1 LNISL
6 LLGAAAAVVVVMLVE
21 VAAGVLV
28 DLGHLFQVNPL
39 VVAVALNLFIPRLLE
54 FLLR

>member
-1 LNISL
+1 L
-6 LLGAAAAVVVVMLVE
+6 LLEVAAVVVMVMLVE

-39 VVAVALNLFIPRLLE
+39 VVAVVLNLFIPRLSE